1 MNNKID
7 IKSAMIGLGIGVL
20 AMLGVAAT
28 SSSGSNGR
36 YQIIGIGNHGVII
49 DTDTGQTWQ
58 ASLPDGVT
66 RTDAEFSQAKTRDK
80 N

>member
-7 IKSAMIGLGIGVL
+7 IKSAVIGLGIGIL
-20 AMLGVAAT
+20 AMLGIAAT
-28 SSSGSNGR
+28 SSSGSSGR

-58 ASLPDGVT
+58 SSLPDNVI
-66 RTDAEFSQAKTRDK
+66 RTDVGFSQAKNRDK
-80 N
+80 D